1 MSVCVTANFSLNP
14 LAISNL
20 HPSNTSGRRTICA
33 IALISAYLPG
43 LDLFLGG
50 GGGGGEDEGKE
61 EVGSFMVG
69 EGVEAAASH
78 SATERDHMVLVR
90 WWGEVGLY
98 GGGFDGWWGWMK
110 SRGLGG
116 RRAPHFG
123 PRKTGSKHAQ
133 TEPVWH
139 AADVFLGMLR
149 RHHLHHCQHR
159 PNNLAPRTQPTSVAA
174 TPTSDLFFRIRETC

>member
-50 GGGGGEDEGKE
+50 GGGGGEEEGKE
-61 EVGSFMVG
+61 EVGSVKVG

-78 SATERDHMVLVR
+78 SATERDHMCVDGG
-90 WWGEVGLY
+90 WCVGV
-98 GGGFDGWWGWMK
+98 GGGT
-110 SRGLGG
+110 RG
-116 RRAPHFG
+116 
-123 PRKTGSKHAQ
+123 
-133 TEPVWH
+133 
-139 AADVFLGMLR
+139 
-149 RHHLHHCQHR
+149 
-159 PNNLAPRTQPTSVAA
+159 SV
-174 TPTSDLFFRIRETC
+174 DD